1 MNSLQIEARRM
12 APSLSRGMAVGY
24 FLRLKSGV
32 IYIGASID
40 LEQRLDDHVSG
51 QACRTTELDPP
62 SALLHL
68 TV

>member
-1 MNSLQIEARRM
+1 
-12 APSLSRGMAVGY
+12 MAVGY